1 MNSAPNIGL
10 LPLQLIYVN
19 QGRWKPL
26 NCGCAAYL
34 VDQDFS
40 GQNLSLNKERS
51 QKSGC
56 AAAHPVPPAL
66 VIIPRCSICNHESH
80 LIKSQIVHIRAPKEP
95 VLRGTLLIQVASYV
109 SWVEKPSGL
118 WANVFSRRI
127 QPYLP
132 PLELFS
138 GLPSSPCWSSNVWLG
153 VSWPAEKNFKVSSR
167 TLASPLTPLGSKK
180 IQLK

>member
-56 AAAHPVPPAL
+56 AAAHSAHPVPAPDSRAYFIDAGK
-66 VIIPRCSICNHESH
+66 VCCFFNHISFSNTFH
-80 LIKSQIVHIRAPKEP
+80 PSLFISRLSSLPVYKEHFTP
-95 VLRGTLLIQVASYV
+95 PCLFNFKDFSTL
-109 SWVEKPSGL
+109 
-118 WANVFSRRI
+118 
-127 QPYLP
+127 PYL
-132 PLELFS
+132 
-138 GLPSSPCWSSNVWLG
+138 
-153 VSWPAEKNFKVSSR
+153 
-167 TLASPLTPLGSKK
+167 
-180 IQLK
+180 